1 MQNTIKESQL
11 RSMVKVLLEDK
22 SLGPKLAKVNP
33 VIDPS
38 AALTDPQNT
47 DFKPQSK
54 PELMVALSTIISDL
68 PNQNIPDVYDSLKD
82 ALASK
87 EEEEGKEQMNRSNE
101 KVEETIRRHIRKL
114 LGESEDLLEYFE
126 KDPKTGKL
134 VWKGDGPGPTLGKG
148 VKKKDVP
155 AGKTSVSN
163 DQVGP
168 KSPAVKDLRKTLNN
182 LDKREKKQQSVDAPA
197 AGRTR
202 KNVTAKDDEAGFKE
216 ISSALNVSVGKA
228 HSAVRDS
235 LAKARFIEMMD
246 EDDFEILSLQSV
258 KNYINLL
265 RSTGELS
272 PTDVQLMS
280 DHPKIVAELDGF
292 REFFDG
298 VVKQLMK
305 NAVQKMKAT
314 G

>member
-1 MQNTIKESQL
+1 MKNIIKESQL

-22 SLGPKLAKVNP
+22 TLGPTLAKVNP
-33 VIDPS
+33 VVDQS

-54 PELMVALSTIISDL
+54 PELMVALSAIIHDL
-68 PNQNIPDVYDSLKD
+68 PDQNIPNVYDSLKD
-82 ALASK
+82 ALSSK
-87 EEEEGKEQMNRSNE
+87 EEEEGKEQMNQSNK
-101 KVEETIRRHIRKL
+101 KVEETIRHHIRKL

-134 VWKGDGPGPTLGKG
+134 VWKGDGPAPALGKG
-148 VKKKDVP
+148 VKKKDIP
-155 AGKTSVSN
+155 AGKTGLSPKE
-163 DQVGP
+163 VGP
-168 KSPAVKDLRKTLNN
+168 QSPAVKDLRSTLKN
-182 LDKREKKQQSVDAPA
+182 LDKREKKILPSDAPA
-197 AGRTR
+197 PGRMR
-202 KNVTAKDDEAGFKE
+202 KNVTAKDDEAGLKD
-216 ISSALNVSVGKA
+216 IASALNVSVAKA

-246 EDDFEILSLQSV
+246 EDDFQILSLQSV
-258 KNYINLL
+258 KNYIDLL

-272 PTDVQLMS
+272 PADVQLMA
-280 DHPKIVAELDGF
+280 DHPKMVAELDGF

-298 VVKQLMK
+298 VVKSLMK
-305 NAVQKMKAT
+305 KAIQGMK